1 MSTTNFALL
10 NTNQKTVW
18 SRDVWKAARNASFM
32 SQFSGKGSN
41 AMVQRITELTKTE
54 KGTKAVFPLVAD
66 LEGDGVTG
74 DNTLEGN
81 EEEIKAYDQVIELD
95 QLRNAN
101 RSAGKLAEQKVV
113 VGFREQSK
121 DVLGYWLGDRSDQ
134 MAFLSLSGVDYRFK
148 NNGALRKG
156 FTHNG
161 TVYARDTTAGTGS
174 PVGQALW
181 DLAFSTDVTAPT
193 SARHR
198 RWDAATKSLVA
209 ADTTVCLAADTPSY
223 AMLVEM
229 KAHAKDNYIRGIKG
243 PNNQEY
249 YHVFMSP
256 RGMAKLKLDS
266 DYLANLRNAGP
277 RGTANSL
284 FSGSVV
290 TQDGL
295 IIHEFRHVFNTAG
308 AATGTITNA
317 GWPGYKW
324 GATADQDGQ
333 RILFCGAQALG
344 FADIGMAEWNEDDF
358 DYGNQ
363 QGIEVGKIL
372 GYKKPVFM
380 SQVTGDAQDF
390 GVFCVDTAL

>member
-1 MSTTNFALL
+1 VATTNFGNL

-32 SQFSGKGSN
+32 NQFSGKGAN

-66 LEGDGVTG
+66 LEGDGVMG

-81 EEEIKAYDQVIELD
+81 EESIAAYDQVIELD

-121 DVLGYWLGDRSDQ
+121 DVLGYWLGDRMDQ

-156 FTHNG
+156 FTHDG
-161 TVYARDTTAGTGS
+161 TVYARDTSAAGA
-174 PVGQALW
+174 PAGQALT
-181 DLAFSTDVTAPT
+181 DLAFAADVTAPT
-193 SARHR
+193 AARHR
-198 RWDAATKSLVA
+198 RWDATAKALVA
-209 ADTTVCLAADTPSY
+209 ADTTAVVAGDTPSY
-223 AMLVEM
+223 AMLVEA
-229 KAHAKDNYIRGIKG
+229 KAYAKDNYVRGIKG
-243 PNNQEY
+243 PNNQEF

-256 RGMAKLKLDS
+256 RGLAKLKLDP
-266 DYLANLRNAGP
+266 DYLANLRSAGP
-277 RGTANSL
+277 RGQANSL
-284 FSGSVV
+284 FSGAVV

-308 AATGTITNA
+308 ATAGAAINA
-317 GWPGYKW
+317 GTPGYKW
-324 GATADQDGQ
+324 GANADVDGN

-344 FADIGMAEWNEDDF
+344 FADIGMADWNEDNF

-363 QGIEVGKIL
+363 QGIEVGKIA
-372 GYKKPVFM
+372 GFKKPVFQ
-380 SQVTGDAQDF
+380 SAISGSPQDF
-390 GVFCVDTAL
+390 GVLCIDAAF